1 MQYTEVVTITP
12 DMARE
17 WLKMNIPNN
26 RPLNRVRVRQY
37 AADMRAGAWV
47 LTHQGIAFSNRG
59 LEDGQNRLAAII
71 EAGVPVTMNVTRG
84 MEFRNDVLTV
94 IDGGKARS
102 LQDMMKMSG
111 IEDPKMIRGVQYI
124 KCWLRYKAGI
134 HQPTHTDVIRWES
147 AHEDVLESL
156 VHLCRGGN
164 HVAKYM
170 NACVGSAVLS
180 ALLRKENMDALT
192 KFSAVYRMNDTNG
205 CEGYNPKHALNLR
218 DYAAG
223 MRMQNVESIMR
234 AESAIWCFAHNA
246 KRLTVRD
253 DYYPYNAL
261 IDQ

>member
-94 IDGGKARS
+94 IDGGK
-102 LQDMMKMSG
+102 
-111 IEDPKMIRGVQYI
+111 
-124 KCWLRYKAGI
+124 
-134 HQPTHTDVIRWES
+134 
-147 AHEDVLESL
+147 
-156 VHLCRGGN
+156 
-164 HVAKYM
+164 
-170 NACVGSAVLS
+170 
-180 ALLRKENMDALT
+180 
-192 KFSAVYRMNDTNG
+192 KFSSVQLSSGAQSHLTLHDPMNHSTPGLPVHHHPHSSDLPCST
-205 CEGYNPKHALNLR
+205 R
-218 DYAAG
+218 
-223 MRMQNVESIMR
+223 R
-234 AESAIWCFAHNA
+234 
-246 KRLTVRD
+246 
-253 DYYPYNAL
+253 
-261 IDQ
+261 